1 MGLCNTKHNKNDAY
15 RDFCKLRIS
24 TLFADLDESINKK
37 KKIIGIVE
45 YFMDK
50 YFEYNIDVLCIQ
62 GIYGINIIKDL
73 INAFKK
79 KINEYNNN
87 VIGNKNIYLEF
98 YPDIEVQQNNSFYMS
113 TCEDYKDNKYCNKLI
128 VSRHS
133 FLQTSNIEICCKD
146 NILYRSPKTKINDS
160 DDNISIRKYMQLVNI
175 NVDGTIVSVY
185 NVELEPDSTGISN
198 IKERKIQLN
207 NIINNVKNNKNNLLD
222 ANMRKFTYGDV
233 TYIASNRDIH
243 IVTGMFHINEI
254 KNNVLNQEYINMNKI
269 INGLDINRWIKCLR
283 NDNNNIVSNIKLTK
297 DVYTF
302 LISDDICDIHD
313 ISLKSQKIFE
323 KHNAVIVSSNIMK
336 NSINMNKFTYYPEDT
351 VIMIYKP
358 RIIISKKTD
367 INATNKFIQN
377 IHNENNNN
385 ENINNESM
393 NINKKNVCFN
403 IYENMNINKKNVCFN
418 NYENTNINKKNV
430 CFDDKLFDNYESN
443 NKMYDIINS
452 FIINEI
458 NNNDNSE
465 IINETINETI
475 NNETIDNM
483 TIDEKINETI
493 NDETINN
500 MTINDET
507 INNMTIDDRTIDNMT
522 IDDRTIDN
530 MTIDDITIEN
540 MTIDNRTIDNI
551 IINET
556 INDRTINN
564 NEILFSSDDE
574 ANDEIIKIIEIYN
587 KKIDFVSI

>member
-207 NIINNVKNNKNNLLD
+207 NIINNVKINKNNLLD

-269 INGLDINRWIKCLR
+269 LNGLDINRWIKCLR

-302 LISDDICDIHD
+302 LISDDICDIHE

-377 IHNENNNN
+377 IHNENINN
-385 ENINNESM
+385 ENINNES
-393 NINKKNVCFN
+393 
-403 IYENMNINKKNVCFN
+403 MNINKKNVCFN
-418 NYENTNINKKNV
+418 NYENTNINKKNIF
-430 CFDDKLFDNYESN
+430 FDDKLFDNYESN

-475 NNETIDNM
+475 DEKINETINDETINNMTIDEKINDTINNETIDNM

-493 NDETINN
+493 NDETI
-500 MTINDET
+500 
-507 INNMTIDDRTIDNMT
+507 DNMT
-522 IDDRTIDN
+522 IDD
-530 MTIDDITIEN
+530 
-540 MTIDNRTIDNI
+540 RTIDNI

-574 ANDEIIKIIEIYN
+574 ANDEIIKIIEIYH